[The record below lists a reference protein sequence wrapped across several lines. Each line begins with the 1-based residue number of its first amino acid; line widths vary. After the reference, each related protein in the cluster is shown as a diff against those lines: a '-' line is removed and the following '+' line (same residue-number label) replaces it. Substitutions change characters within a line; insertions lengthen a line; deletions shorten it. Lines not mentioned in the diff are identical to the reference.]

1 MGLPMHGLQAEGMS
15 FLFRNLSEKMEIV
28 AYGNLGFGNIG
39 FEIFGILRTILIT
52 SITTQRNMVIVND
65 PLIGLIQQYTSTLK
79 WVITTKIGGKS
90 SQTTSR
96 TSILNNTVV
105 REAVRVLIAWT
116 TIAHPP
122 IEILANL
129 QPTEDRATY
138 HGTMDHPDNATVRSA
153 VGFVGDACWLIEG
166 G

>member
-96 TSILNNTVV
+96 TSILNNTVGYV
-105 REAVRVLIAWT
+105 KRSGYSLHGPQSPIPQSKFSQTSNQPRTAQRTTEQWT
-116 TIAHPP
+116 TP
-122 IEILANL
+122 ITPRYVPRSVSLAM
-129 QPTEDRATY
+129 R
-138 HGTMDHPDNATVRSA
+138 
-153 VGFVGDACWLIEG
+153 VG
-166 G
+166 

>member
-1 MGLPMHGLQAEGMS
+1 MGSPMHGLQAEGMS
-15 FLFRNLSEKMEIV
+15 FLFRSPSEKMEIV

-96 TSILNNTVV
+96 TSILNNTVGYV
-105 REAVRVLIAWT
+105 K
-116 TIAHPP
+116 
-122 IEILANL
+122 
-129 QPTEDRATY
+129 
-138 HGTMDHPDNATVRSA
+138 RSA
-153 VGFVGDACWLIEG
+153 YSLHGSQSPIPQRHSRKPPNNQGPRNVPRNNGPPR
-166 G
+166 